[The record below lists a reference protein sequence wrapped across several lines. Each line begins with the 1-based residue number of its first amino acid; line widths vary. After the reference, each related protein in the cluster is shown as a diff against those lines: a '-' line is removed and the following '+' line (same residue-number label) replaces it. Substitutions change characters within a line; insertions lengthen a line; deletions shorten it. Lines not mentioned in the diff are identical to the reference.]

1 MHQKCRLLFVLIL
14 MFFLIPFCNI
24 VFASNATNQKIS
36 SPSILPNLK
45 VIQKIVKKG
54 DTASTLLNS
63 YLPLKT
69 IYEISRQSSDI
80 YSLTRIRKGQPYKII
95 LQEDHLVGFKYEINK
110 EDQLVILKE
119 DYGFSVNRVP
129 IVYDIYTEVV
139 SGTIKYSLFDAVKRS
154 GEQTELATKLSDIFA
169 WDIDFIKDI
178 QPGDQFKVLVEK
190 KYRDGKLCGYG
201 KIKAAFFTNRQSLY
215 KAFLHKDSNDI
226 YGYYDEEGESLQ
238 KTLLKAPLAFSRIS
252 SKFTKKRFH
261 PILNVYKAHNGVD
274 YAAPKGTPIK
284 TVGDGSILEIGYNKG
299 MGNYVKVQHY
309 NGYVT
314 SYLHMTKFAKGM
326 KRKKRLVQ
334 GEIIGYVG
342 KTGYA
347 TGYHL
352 CYRIVKNGKLV
363 DPLKHKSP
371 SANPVH
377 PEEMDQFLSRS
388 QQFATQIMT
397 IQKLAKLDNKTL

>member
-1 MHQKCRLLFVLIL
+1 MLLKNRSLFVLIL
-14 MFFLIPFCNI
+14 IILLNPFCNI
-24 VFASNATNQKIS
+24 VSASNVTNQNI
-36 SPSILPNLK
+36 PNLSIVPDLK

-54 DTASTLLNS
+54 DTASKLLNS

-119 DYGFSVNRVP
+119 DYGFSVNRIP
-129 IVYDIYTEVV
+129 IVYDIYSEVV
-139 SGTIKYSLFDAVKRS
+139 SGTIKYSLFDAVKRA
-154 GEQTELATKLSDIFA
+154 GEQAELAIKLSDIFA

-178 QPGDQFKVLVEK
+178 QVGDTFKVLVEK
-190 KYRDGKLCGYG
+190 KYRDGQLCGYG
-201 KIKAAFFTNRQSLY
+201 KIQAAFFTNKQSLY
-215 KAFLHKDSNDI
+215 KAFLHKDTKGT
-226 YGYYDEEGESLQ
+226 YGYYDEMGDSLQ
-238 KTLLKAPLAFSRIS
+238 KTLLKAPLSFSRIS

-299 MGNYVKVQHY
+299 MGNYVKVRHY
-309 NGYVT
+309 NGYET
-314 SYLHMTKFAKGM
+314 SYLHMNNFAKGM
-326 KRKKRLVQ
+326 KRKKRLLQ
-334 GEIIGYVG
+334 GDVIGYVG

-352 CYRIVKNGKLV
+352 CYRIIKNGKLV

-371 SANPVH
+371 SANPIR
-377 PEEMDQFLSRS
+377 PEELDQFLSRS
-388 QQFATQIMT
+388 QQFSTQIMST
-397 IQKLAKLDNKTL
+397 QKMAKLDN